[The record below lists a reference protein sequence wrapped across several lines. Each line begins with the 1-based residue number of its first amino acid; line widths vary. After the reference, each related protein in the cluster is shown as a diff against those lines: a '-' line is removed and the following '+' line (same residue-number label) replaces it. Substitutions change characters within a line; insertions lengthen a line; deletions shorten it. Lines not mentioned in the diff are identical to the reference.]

1 MPEQRRTD
9 ETFES
14 ALAKSLR
21 RQQGAGDDC
30 PEPEQLAAFWDRS
43 LAGEDRVRFE
53 AHAAQCTRCQASLAA
68 LARTADVGDQL
79 APETTAPGLAWLLDW
94 RWVAPV
100 ATVAVVTLAV
110 WVIEPGLPTG
120 RPVPAQ
126 EEDAAELANRETRA
140 RTQNE
145 SPDSRARRDDVS
157 AAPTATEEE
166 ERVAASSQDGSQDEP
181 NAEAPADRF
190 RVARREN
197 TIPDAD
203 AARLNEIDQL
213 EQQSTAATAAAR
225 DDVQRRAET
234 ERPEAAAERRLAF
247 EALPSR
253 DIAVSE
259 ANSVAEA
266 GVTVVIASPTAS
278 VVWRLPRA
286 GVIEQS
292 TDGGST
298 WVTQLSDEAIELTAG
313 SAPTASVCWVVGRA
327 GLILRATDGR
337 TWERLASP
345 VVADFVAIEA
355 ADALTATVT
364 ASDGT
369 RYRTSDAGDTW
380 RQP

>member
-30 PEPEQLAAFWDRS
+30 PDAGWLAAFWDRS
-43 LAGEDRVRFE
+43 LAPEERVRFE

-68 LARTADVGDQL
+68 LARTADVGDRL
-79 APETTAPGLAWLLDW
+79 APETTAHGLAWLLDW
-94 RWVAPV
+94 RWVTPV
-100 ATVAVVTLAV
+100 ATVAVVILAV
-110 WVIEPGLPTG
+110 WVIEPGSGSPTE

-126 EEDAAELANRETRA
+126 EATRA

-145 SPDSRARRDDVS
+145 SADSQARRDDVS
-157 AAPTATEEE
+157 AAPTAAD
-166 ERVAASSQDGSQDEP
+166 ERVAGSSQDVSRDAP
-181 NAEAPADRF
+181 NAEAPADRL

-203 AARLNEIDQL
+203 AARPNEIDRL
-213 EQQSTAATAAAR
+213 EPQSTAATAAAR
-225 DDVQRRAET
+225 DDVQRQAET
-234 ERPEAAAERRLAF
+234 ERPEAAADQRAVEAPASRGVAF
-247 EALPSR
+247 
-253 DIAVSE
+253 SE
-259 ANSVAEA
+259 ASSVADA
-266 GVTVVIASPTAS
+266 GAMVVIASPTAS

-337 TWERLASP
+337 TWERLPSP

-355 ADALTATVT
+355 ADALNATVT

>member
-14 ALAKSLR
+14 ALADSLR

-30 PEPEQLAAFWDRS
+30 PDPERLAAFLDRS
-43 LAGEDRVRFE
+43 LAPEDRVQFE

-79 APETTAPGLAWLLDW
+79 APETTAHGLAWLLDW

-100 ATVAVVTLAV
+100 ATVAVVMLAV
-110 WVIEPGLPTG
+110 WVIEPGSPTE

-126 EEDAAELANRETRA
+126 EEEAAELANRETRA

-145 SPDSRARRDDVS
+145 SAGSQARRDDVS
-157 AAPTATEEE
+157 AAPTAAE
-166 ERVAASSQDGSQDEP
+166 ERVAASQDVSQDAPG
-181 NAEAPADRF
+181 AEVPADRL

-197 TIPDAD
+197 TLPDAD
-203 AARLNEIDQL
+203 AARPNEIDRL
-213 EQQSTAATAAAR
+213 EPQSTAATAAAR
-225 DDVQRRAET
+225 DDGQRQAET
-234 ERPEAAAERRLAF
+234 ERPEAAADQRAVEAPASRGVAF
-247 EALPSR
+247 
-253 DIAVSE
+253 SE
-259 ANSVAEA
+259 ASSVAEA

-337 TWERLASP
+337 TWERLPSP

-355 ADALTATVT
+355 ADALNATVT

-380 RQP
+380 ER

>member
-14 ALAKSLR
+14 ALAKNLR
-21 RQQGAGDDC
+21 RQQQGAGDDC
-30 PEPEQLAAFWDRS
+30 PDAGWLAAFWDRS
-43 LAGEDRVRFE
+43 LAPEERVRFE

-68 LARTADVGDQL
+68 LARTADVGDQR
-79 APETTAPGLAWLLDW
+79 APETTAHGLAWLLDW
-94 RWVAPV
+94 RWVTPV
-100 ATVAVVTLAV
+100 ATIAVVMLAV
-110 WVIEPGLPTG
+110 WVIEPGSGSPTE
-120 RPVPAQ
+120 RPAPAQ
-126 EEDAAELANRETRA
+126 EAAELANRETRA

-145 SPDSRARRDDVS
+145 SADSQARRDAIS
-157 AAPTATEEE
+157 AAPTAAE
-166 ERVAASSQDGSQDEP
+166 ERSSAQDVSRDAP
-181 NAEAPADRF
+181 NAEVPADRL

-203 AARLNEIDQL
+203 AARPNEIDRL
-213 EQQSTAATAAAR
+213 EPQSTAATAATAAAR
-225 DDVQRRAET
+225 DDVQRQAET
-234 ERPEAAAERRLAF
+234 ERPEAAADQRAVEAPASRGVAF
-247 EALPSR
+247 
-253 DIAVSE
+253 SE
-259 ANSVAEA
+259 ASSVADA

-298 WVTQLSDEAIELTAG
+298 WVTQLSDEAFELTAG

-337 TWERLASP
+337 TWERLPSP
-345 VVADFVAIEA
+345 GVADFVAIEA

-369 RYRTSDAGDTW
+369 RYRTSDAGETW

>member
-14 ALAKSLR
+14 ALADSLR

-30 PEPEQLAAFWDRS
+30 PDAGWLAAFWDRS
-43 LAGEDRVRFE
+43 LAPEERVRFE

-68 LARTADVGDQL
+68 LARTADAGDQL
-79 APETTAPGLAWLLDW
+79 APETTAHGLAWLLDW

-100 ATVAVVTLAV
+100 ATVAVVMLAV
-110 WVIEPGLPTG
+110 WVIEPGSGSPTE

-126 EEDAAELANRETRA
+126 EAAELANRETRA
-140 RTQNE
+140 RTQNQ
-145 SPDSRARRDDVS
+145 SADSQARRDDVS
-157 AAPTATEEE
+157 AAPTAAD
-166 ERVAASSQDGSQDEP
+166 ERVAASSQDVSRDAP
-181 NAEAPADRF
+181 NAEAPADRL

-197 TIPDAD
+197 TIPDTD
-203 AARLNEIDQL
+203 ALRLDESDRL
-213 EQQSTAATAAAR
+213 EPQSTTATAAAR
-225 DDVQRRAET
+225 DDVQRQAET
-234 ERPEAAAERRLAF
+234 ERPEAAAERRLGVEAPASRGVAF
-247 EALPSR
+247 
-253 DIAVSE
+253 SE
-259 ANSVAEA
+259 ATSVADA

-337 TWERLASP
+337 TWERLPSP

>member
-14 ALAKSLR
+14 ALADSLR
-21 RQQGAGDDC
+21 RQQGASDDC
-30 PEPEQLAAFWDRS
+30 PEPERLAAFWDRS
-43 LAGEDRVRFE
+43 LAPEDRVRFE

-79 APETTAPGLAWLLDW
+79 APETTAHGLAWLRDW

-100 ATVAVVTLAV
+100 ATVAVVMLAV
-110 WVIEPGLPTG
+110 WVIEPGSGLPTE
-120 RPVPAQ
+120 RAVPAQ
-126 EEDAAELANRETRA
+126 EAAELANRETRA
-140 RTQNE
+140 RTQNQ
-145 SPDSRARRDDVS
+145 SADSQARRDDVS
-157 AAPTATEEE
+157 AAPTAAD
-166 ERVAASSQDGSQDEP
+166 ERVAASQDVSQDAP
-181 NAEAPADRF
+181 TAEAAADRL

-197 TIPDAD
+197 TDTDAI
-203 AARLNEIDQL
+203 RLNEIDRL
-213 EQQSTAATAAAR
+213 EPQSTAVTAAAR
-225 DDVQRRAET
+225 DDVQRQAET
-234 ERPEAAAERRLAF
+234 ERPEAAADQRAVDAPASRGVAF
-247 EALPSR
+247 
-253 DIAVSE
+253 SE
-259 ANSVAEA
+259 ASSVADA

-337 TWERLASP
+337 TWERRPSP

-355 ADALTATVT
+355 ADALNATVT

>member
-14 ALAKSLR
+14 ALAESLR
-21 RQQGAGDDC
+21 QQPGAGDDC
-30 PEPEQLAAFWDRS
+30 PEPERLAAFWDQS
-43 LAGEDRVRFE
+43 LAPEDRVRFE

-79 APETTAPGLAWLLDW
+79 APETTALGLGWLRDW

-100 ATVAVVTLAV
+100 ATVAVVMLAV
-110 WVIEPGLPTG
+110 WVIEPGSPTE

-126 EEDAAELANRETRA
+126 EAAELTNRETRA
-140 RTQNE
+140 RTQNG
-145 SPDSRARRDDVS
+145 SADS
-157 AAPTATEEE
+157 
-166 ERVAASSQDGSQDEP
+166 Q
-181 NAEAPADRF
+181 
-190 RVARREN
+190 ARREN
-197 TIPDAD
+197 SIPDTD
-203 AARLNEIDQL
+203 TVRLNENEIDRL
-213 EQQSTAATAAAR
+213 EPQSTAATAAAR
-225 DDVQRRAET
+225 NDVQRQADT
-234 ERPEAAAERRLAF
+234 ERPEAAVERRLAV
-247 EALPSR
+247 EALASR
-253 DIAVSE
+253 GVAVSE
-259 ANSVAEA
+259 ATSVADA
-266 GVTVVIASPTAS
+266 VATVVIASPTAS

-298 WVTQLSDEAIELTAG
+298 WVTQRSDEAIELTAG

-327 GLILRATDGR
+327 GMILRATDGR
-337 TWERLASP
+337 TWERLPSP
-345 VVADFVAIEA
+345 GVVDFVAIEA

-369 RYRTSDAGDTW
+369 RYRTSDAGETW

>member
-14 ALAKSLR
+14 ALADTLR

-30 PEPEQLAAFWDRS
+30 PEPERLAAFWDRS
-43 LAGEDRVRFE
+43 LAPEERVRFE

-79 APETTAPGLAWLLDW
+79 APETTAHGLAWLLDW
-94 RWVAPV
+94 RWVTPV
-100 ATVAVVTLAV
+100 ATVAVVMLAV
-110 WVIEPGLPTG
+110 WVIEPESPTE

-126 EEDAAELANRETRA
+126 EAAELANRETRA

-145 SPDSRARRDDVS
+145 SADSQARRDDVS
-157 AAPTATEEE
+157 APTVAE
-166 ERVAASSQDGSQDEP
+166 ERVAESSQDVSRDAP
-181 NAEAPADRF
+181 NAAAPADRS
-190 RVARREN
+190 RVARRDN
-197 TIPDAD
+197 TIPDTE
-203 AARLNEIDQL
+203 AARLNEIDRL
-213 EQQSTAATAAAR
+213 EPQSTAATAAAR

-253 DIAVSE
+253 GIAVSE
-259 ANSVAEA
+259 ATSVDDA
-266 GVTVVIASPTAS
+266 GATVVIASPTAS
-278 VVWRLPRA
+278 VVWRLPGA

-298 WVTQLSDEAIELTAG
+298 WVTQLSDETVELAAG
-313 SAPTASVCWVVGRA
+313 SAPTASICWVVGRA
-327 GLILRATDGR
+327 GLILRATNGR
-337 TWERLASP
+337 TWERLPSP
-345 VVADFVAIEA
+345 VAVDFVAIEA
-355 ADALTATVT
+355 ADALNATVT

-369 RYRTSDAGDTW
+369 HYRTSDAGDTW

>member
-14 ALAKSLR
+14 ALADSLR
-21 RQQGAGDDC
+21 RQHGASDDC
-30 PEPEQLAAFWDRS
+30 PEPERLAAFWDRS
-43 LAGEDRVRFE
+43 LAPEDRVRFE

-79 APETTAPGLAWLLDW
+79 APETTAHGLAWLRDW

-100 ATVAVVTLAV
+100 ATVAVVMLAV
-110 WVIEPGLPTG
+110 WVIEPGSGLPTE
-120 RPVPAQ
+120 RAVPAQ
-126 EEDAAELANRETRA
+126 EAAELANRETRA
-140 RTQNE
+140 RTQNQ
-145 SPDSRARRDDVS
+145 SADSQARRDDVS
-157 AAPTATEEE
+157 AAPTAAD
-166 ERVAASSQDGSQDEP
+166 ERVAASQDVSQDAP
-181 NAEAPADRF
+181 TAEAPADRL

-197 TIPDAD
+197 TDTDAI
-203 AARLNEIDQL
+203 RLNEIDRL
-213 EQQSTAATAAAR
+213 EPQSTAVTAAAR
-225 DDVQRRAET
+225 DDVQRQAET
-234 ERPEAAAERRLAF
+234 ERPEAAADQRAVEAPASRGVAF
-247 EALPSR
+247 
-253 DIAVSE
+253 SE
-259 ANSVAEA
+259 ASSVADA

-337 TWERLASP
+337 TWERRPSP

-355 ADALTATVT
+355 ADALNATVT

>member
-14 ALAKSLR
+14 ALAESLR

-30 PEPEQLAAFWDRS
+30 PDAGWLAAFWDQS
-43 LAGEDRVRFE
+43 LAPEERVRFE

-79 APETTAPGLAWLLDW
+79 APETTAHGLAWLLDW

-100 ATVAVVTLAV
+100 ATVAVVMLAV
-110 WVIEPGLPTG
+110 WVIEPGSGSPTE
-120 RPVPAQ
+120 RPEPAQ
-126 EEDAAELANRETRA
+126 EAAELANRETRA

-145 SPDSRARRDDVS
+145 SADSQARRDDVS
-157 AAPTATEEE
+157 VAPTATEE
-166 ERVAASSQDGSQDEP
+166 RSAASAQDVSQDAP
-181 NAEAPADRF
+181 NAETPADRL

-197 TIPDAD
+197 TIPDTD
-203 AARLNEIDQL
+203 ALRLDESDRL
-213 EQQSTAATAAAR
+213 EQQSDTATAAAR
-225 DDVQRRAET
+225 DDVQRQAET
-234 ERPEAAAERRLAF
+234 ERPEAAADQRAV
-247 EALPSR
+247 EALASR
-253 DIAVSE
+253 GVTVSE
-259 ANSVAEA
+259 TTSVADA
-266 GVTVVIASPTAS
+266 GATVVIASPTAS
-278 VVWRLPRA
+278 VVWRLPGS

-298 WVTQLSDEAIELTAG
+298 WVAQLSDEAIELTAG

-327 GLILRATDGR
+327 GLILRAIDGR
-337 TWERLASP
+337 TWERRPSP

-369 RYRTSDAGDTW
+369 RYRTSDAGETW